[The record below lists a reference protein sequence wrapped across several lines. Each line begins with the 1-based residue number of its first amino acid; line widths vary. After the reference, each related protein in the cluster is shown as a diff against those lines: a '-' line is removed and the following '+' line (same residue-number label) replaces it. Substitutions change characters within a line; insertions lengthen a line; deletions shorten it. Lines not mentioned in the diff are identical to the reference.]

1 DGIIQTS
8 NDVNKKLIQ
17 YAADNKK
24 EMLLQPDSEEE
35 VRKQYT
41 EFYNKIME

>member
-1 DGIIQTS
+1 
-8 NDVNKKLIQ
+8 
-17 YAADNKK
+17 
-24 EMLLQPDSEEE
+24 MLLQPDSEEE